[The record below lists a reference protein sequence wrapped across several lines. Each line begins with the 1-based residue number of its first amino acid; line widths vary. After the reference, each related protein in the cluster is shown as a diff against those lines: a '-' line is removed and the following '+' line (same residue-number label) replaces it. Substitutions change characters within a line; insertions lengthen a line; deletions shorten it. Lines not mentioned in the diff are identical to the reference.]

1 MGLSTL
7 YRMSDGAWGD
17 ARAWSPLL
25 FFSREDVH
33 PCWGRVGSRVWARHQ
48 LLCSPS
54 LFLALLAWQLTA
66 NGAGGFLEQ
75 KMSGME
81 GKGPNS
87 WVMEVKIMENP

>member
-7 YRMSDGAWGD
+7 ARMSDGAWGD

-33 PCWGRVGSRVWARHQ
+33 SCWGRVGFRVWAQHQ

-54 LFLALLAWQLTA
+54 LFLALPARQSA
-66 NGAGGFLEQ
+66 ASGAGGVLEQ

-87 WVMEVKIMENP
+87 WVMEVEIMGNP